1 MIIDSFDAGATA
13 YPDRTF
19 VQGADIGLSYR
30 EAADASHAVA
40 AALVRDVQ
48 PGTHVGVLSPNHP
61 MVLPAMLGV
70 MRSGAVFVPLNAR
83 DSIEDIVWF
92 AKFCEI
98 TVLICHEQYAP
109 HLERMKAEI
118 PTLKRV

>member
-1 MIIDSFDAGATA
+1 MIIDSFDAGAA
-13 YPDRTF
+13 AFPERVF
-19 VQGADIGLSYR
+19 VQGGDVRLTYR

-83 DSIEDIVWF
+83 DPIEDNTRISRLPF
-92 AKFCEI
+92 
-98 TVLICHEQYAP
+98 P
-109 HLERMKAEI
+109 
-118 PTLKRV
+118 